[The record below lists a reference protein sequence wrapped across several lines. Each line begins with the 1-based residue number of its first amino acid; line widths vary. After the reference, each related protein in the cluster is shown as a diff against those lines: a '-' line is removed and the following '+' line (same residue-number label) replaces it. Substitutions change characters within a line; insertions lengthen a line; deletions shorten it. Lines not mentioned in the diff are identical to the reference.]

1 MRAVPAATNR
11 RSERASAAAAVY
23 NGAMAEEGTPGRE
36 IAGFRLGE
44 ELGRG
49 GMGVVFLAEQSS
61 PRRRVALKLLSPEL
75 SEDPR
80 FRERFARESEAA
92 ASTEHPNI
100 VPIYAAGEADGILY
114 IAMRYVEGTDLRDL
128 LDTGGALPA
137 RRAAEVISQIGAA
150 LDAAHA
156 RGLVHRDVKPGNIL
170 IDTHGNAY
178 LTDFGLIKRN
188 EVSTG
193 ITQTGQFM
201 GSVDYCAPE
210 QIRGDAVDGRAD
222 VYSLGCVL
230 FECLAGRPP
239 FERDTPVATL
249 YAHLEESPPSLS
261 SGEES
266 SRRDLQ
272 PVIVRAM
279 AKRPDDR
286 FATAGELARAT
297 RRAVGATSDERD
309 VLPPRGPRRRF
320 AVAAAIVALAVIAS
334 AVGYALTHNGRDG
347 AEPGPTAPSADT
359 SAALVRLDPETGEVL
374 ATFGG
379 LPNLDLTSIRT
390 EGLAV
395 GEGGVWVGVPPNLV
409 HVDPNRGTI
418 ESTIVLQSFSVLPL
432 VGFRTIWVA
441 AATGVERIN
450 PATDEVLRPIRLRT
464 QQGIATGGS
473 IAIGEGAVW
482 VGDDQALYR
491 IDPATSRVTRE
502 IPLAGTTALAVGEDA
517 VWAINELTG
526 ELTSFDP
533 ATGEP
538 RGPSGSPAAWTTWS
552 RAGARSGCWTKRSGP
567 SRSSIPRRCP

>member
-309 VLPPRGPRRRF
+309 VLRRAGRVAGSPWRRR
-320 AVAAAIVALAVIAS
+320 S
-334 AVGYALTHNGRDG
+334 
-347 AEPGPTAPSADT
+347 
-359 SAALVRLDPETGEVL
+359 
-374 ATFGG
+374 
-379 LPNLDLTSIRT
+379 
-390 EGLAV
+390 
-395 GEGGVWVGVPPNLV
+395 
-409 HVDPNRGTI
+409 
-418 ESTIVLQSFSVLPL
+418 
-432 VGFRTIWVA
+432 
-441 AATGVERIN
+441 
-450 PATDEVLRPIRLRT
+450 
-464 QQGIATGGS
+464 
-473 IAIGEGAVW
+473 
-482 VGDDQALYR
+482 
-491 IDPATSRVTRE
+491 
-502 IPLAGTTALAVGEDA
+502 
-517 VWAINELTG
+517 
-526 ELTSFDP
+526 
-533 ATGEP
+533 
-538 RGPSGSPAAWTTWS
+538 
-552 RAGARSGCWTKRSGP
+552 
-567 SRSSIPRRCP
+567 SRSP